1 MAYHQ
6 GAKFSIEFIYNIT
19 WTIWLKK
26 KLLHISWFW
35 INHPN
40 LMFLRENQFVQ
51 IITEVMSITKKN
63 FFFGDT
69 AVVISTFVCYCF
81 ILLNGYN
88 LGRNN
93 TRIRRKNSFWN
104 SICTG
109 DIVVSTWLF
118 LVLISLFIIN
128 AVIIEIS
135 LYTYHGS
142 TKRAKSW
149 PTRSPTVETCQSY
162 IRQPAGY
169 ISTLYS
175 ALTFLG
181 A

>member
-1 MAYHQ
+1 MSTQKKTLFFLVIRLSLSVLSFVTVLFCLTDITSAETTQ
-6 GAKFSIEFIYNIT
+6 GLGAKIHFEI
-19 WTIWLKK
+19 
-26 KLLHISWFW
+26 
-35 INHPN
+35 
-40 LMFLRENQFVQ
+40 QFVQ
-51 IITEVMSITKKN
+51 VT
-63 FFFGDT
+63 
-69 AVVISTFVCYCF
+69 
-81 ILLNGYN
+81 LLFPHG
-88 LGRNN
+88 
-93 TRIRRKNSFWN
+93 F
-104 SICTG
+104 
-109 DIVVSTWLF
+109 F

-142 TKRAKSW
+142 TKRVKSW
-149 PTRSPTVETCQSY
+149 PTRSPTVETCQPY